1 MRKIFQTGHTS
12 KVSVEVMKPL
22 DFTFKLV
29 PHGFLKGLSLCR
41 SPHKCLIRFG
51 YPLNLLLQLGGG
63 KEQSLAFSQIFFFL
77 HT

>member
-1 MRKIFQTGHTS
+1 
-12 KVSVEVMKPL
+12 MKPL

-51 YPLNLLLQLGGG
+51 YSLNLLLQLGEG
-63 KEQSLAFSQIFFFL
+63 KEKKLSQICSFYI
-77 HT
+77 